1 MTRRKEALAKI
12 FRRIRKEELTR
23 LAMDLVN
30 IPSPTGEEGKIAQ
43 FIVEWFL
50 FHGIEAVAQE
60 IEEGRYNAVGR
71 LRGSGKGLSLTFN
84 AHLDTAFSG
93 VAADLPILGEIRAW
107 DQPSAYLVEDRIY
120 GQGIV
125 NDKGPLAAFLL
136 AGKAI
141 KESGVELKGDLILA
155 GVAGEIGI
163 AQVDEYRGSHYRGK
177 GIGTQFLLTHGFTSD
192 YAVVAEPSQFG
203 ITWALPGV
211 AYFKISVRGEVAY
224 APFNEPSPEFRM
236 SKNAIL
242 KIIPVIQAIE
252 SWAERYEEKNQYR
265 FSGGLIRPKVLVGA
279 IAGGRPYKPNTRPAH
294 CAIYVDVRIPPQRN
308 LPSIEEEFR
317 RAIAE
322 SGVETKVELY
332 LYRPGYE
339 GQGVEPLVETVRQA
353 YRFVFKKDPQPIR
366 SPYTSMWN
374 DNNIYHMFGI
384 PAVKWGP
391 SPRGNV
397 GDYSHQTQDDLWR
410 AAQVYAAVAWD
421 ICSRERVQDKE

>member
-1 MTRRKEALAKI
+1 MTGREEALAKI
-12 FRRIRKEELTR
+12 FTLIHREELTR

-30 IPSPTGEEGKIAQ
+30 IPSPTGREGKVAE
-43 FIVEWFL
+43 FIVEWL
-50 FHGIEAVAQE
+50 LYNNLEARLQE
-60 IEEGRYNAVGR
+60 IEEGRFNAIGR

-93 VAADLPILGEIRAW
+93 VAADLPILGEIQAS

-125 NDKGPLAAFLL
+125 NDKGPLAAFLM
-136 AGKAI
+136 AGKAL
-141 KESGVELKGDLILA
+141 KESGVILKGDLILA

-177 GIGTQFLLTHGFTSD
+177 GIGTQFLLAQGILSD

-211 AYFKISVRGEVAY
+211 AYFKITVRGEAAY
-224 APFNEPSPEFRM
+224 VPFNEPSPDFRG

-242 KIIPVIQAIE
+242 KMIPVIQAIE
-252 SWAERYEEKNQYR
+252 SWAGQYEEENQYR
-265 FSGGLIRPKVLVGA
+265 FSGGIIRPKVLIGA
-279 IAGGRPYKPNTRPAH
+279 ILGGRPYKPNTRPAH
-294 CAIYVDVRIPPQRN
+294 CAIYVDVRIPPQRD
-308 LPSIEEEFR
+308 LQSIQQELERVF
-317 RAIAE
+317 AA
-322 SGVETKVELY
+322 SGVKTAVELY
-332 LYRPGYE
+332 LWRPGYE
-339 GQGVEPLVETVRQA
+339 GRGVEPLVEALRNAHRLVL
-353 YRFVFKKDPQPIR
+353 KEEPQPIR
-366 SPYTSMWN
+366 PPYTSMWN

-397 GDYSHQTQDDLWR
+397 GDYSHQTQDDLVK
-410 AAQVYAAVAWD
+410 AAQVYAAVALD
-421 ICSRERVQDKE
+421 ICSREKS

>member
-1 MTRRKEALAKI
+1 MTGREEELTKI
-12 FRRIRKEELTR
+12 FSFIDKEELTR

-30 IPSPTGEEGKIAQ
+30 IPSPTGKEGEIAQ
-43 FIVEWFL
+43 YIVKWL
-50 FHGIEAVAQE
+50 GSQGIEAMAQE

-71 LRGSGKGLSLTFN
+71 IGGSGKGWRLTFN

-93 VAADLPILGEIRAW
+93 VEADLPVLGEIRAL
-107 DQPSAYLVEDRIY
+107 DRPSAYLVEDRIY

-125 NDKGPLAAFLL
+125 NDKGPLAAFLV

-141 KESGVELKGDLILA
+141 KESRVELKGGLILA

-163 AQVDEYRGSHYRGK
+163 AQIDEYRGSAYRGK
-177 GIGTQFLLTHGFTSD
+177 GIGTQFLLAHGVTSD
-192 YAVVAEPSQFG
+192 YALIAEPSQFG

-211 AYFKISVRGEVAY
+211 VYFKIAVRGEVAY
-224 APFNEPSPEFRM
+224 VPFNEPSPEFRT

-242 KIIPVIQAIE
+242 KMMPVIQAIE
-252 SWAERYEEKNQYR
+252 SWAGRYEEENQYR
-265 FSGGLIRPKVLVGA
+265 FPGGVIRPKVLVGA
-279 IAGGRPYKPNTRPAH
+279 IQGGRPYKPNTRPAH
-294 CAIYVDVRIPPQRN
+294 CAIYVDVRIPPHRS
-308 LPSIEEEFR
+308 LPSIQEEFEG
-317 RAIAE
+317 ILAE

-339 GQGVEPLVETVRQA
+339 GQGVEPLVEAVQKAHRLVL
-353 YRFVFKKDPQPIR
+353 REEPQSIR

-391 SPRGNV
+391 SPQGNV
-397 GDYSHQTQDDLWR
+397 GDYSHQTQEDLLK
-410 AAQVYAAVAWD
+410 AAQVYAAVALD
-421 ICSRERVQDKE
+421 ICSRDRN